1 MITATAQKRAIGY
14 LRVSD
19 LKQTGERHSSLETQE
34 TRFREYCQR
43 YGLSPITTFID
54 IATGRRDDRKEY
66 RCMVDY
72 AKLGGADVIVV
83 QFLDRFGRNPKEILQ
98 RYWELEAHGVSVVAT
113 DEDIRDELVLLVKA
127 GMAGAESRRIS
138 ERVRSNMSTAISK
151 GVHVGRPPYGL
162 RPIKDITEGKV
173 TIRWELDLEEAPAVR
188 EMYCLAVEENLG
200 FKAIAD
206 KLSAKG
212 YRAHGGR
219 PFAAY
224 TTQRILTNP
233 AIMGTLVYGKKP
245 RKGNPQ
251 MDLVEIPN
259 FFPPILS
266 TVEWGR
272 LQERLNIRREIS
284 RGKAHSSE
292 YLLSGIAR
300 CGHCGGP
307 MTGKVGAARK
317 GKRYR
322 NYYCSR
328 AVRSRGL
335 CSVYNGHS
343 APRLEKA
350 ILEYLGQFS
359 DPEKVREHLA
369 AAERE
374 ELVQREAELRD
385 VEKRLA
391 DLEAQFLHR
400 LDDLLKRGILTEQ
413 EFARAN
419 ESARMQLSS
428 LETRKKELT
437 TQLNQERERV
447 SLAEKVPQLVMNF
460 MEAFEAMDPRRQK
473 AELQT
478 LLKAAYVYRDGRIE
492 LEFRQQFS
500 NLVC

>member
-1 MITATAQKRAIGY
+1 MVTATAQKRAIGY

-43 YGLSPITTFID
+43 YDLSPITTFID

-66 RCMVDY
+66 RRMVEH
-72 AKLGGADVIVV
+72 AKLGGVDVIVV

-98 RYWELEAHGVSVVAT
+98 RYWELEAHGVSLVTT

-138 ERVRSNMSTAISK
+138 ERVRANMSAAISK

-162 RPIKDITEGKV
+162 RPIKDVIEGKLV
-173 TIRWELDLEEAPAVR
+173 MRWELDPEEAPVVK
-188 EMYCLAVEENLG
+188 EMYRLAVEENLG

-212 YRAHGGR
+212 YRAHAGR
-219 PFAAY
+219 PFASY
-224 TTQRILTNP
+224 TIQRILTNP
-233 AIMGTLVYGKKP
+233 AIMGTLVYGKRP

-251 MDLVEIPN
+251 MDLVEITN
-259 FFPPILS
+259 FFPPLLS

-292 YLLSGIAR
+292 YLLSGIAK

-328 AVRSRGL
+328 AMRSREL

-343 APRLEKA
+343 VPKLERA

-359 DPEKVREHLA
+359 DPAKVREHLA
-369 AAERE
+369 AAERK
-374 ELVQREAELRD
+374 ELVQREAELHD
-385 VEKRLA
+385 VGKRLA

-460 MEAFEAMDPRRQK
+460 LEAFQEMDPRQQK
-473 AELQT
+473 AQLQT
-478 LLKAAYVYRDGRIE
+478 ILKAAYIYRDGRIE
-492 LEFRQQFS
+492 LEFRGS
-500 NLVC
+500 Y